1 MSKDR
6 IDDTI
11 FSIILQIH
19 KNNNRPDVDRIHKQI
34 LKTADFENVTKDF
47 LDNKTHDLITDEKI
61 SGKVKGYLAQF

>member
-19 KNNNRPDVDRIHKQI
+19 KSNNRPDVDRIHKQI

-47 LDNKTHDLITDEKI
+47 LDNRIHNLISDESI
-61 SGKVKGYLAQF
+61 SGKFKGYLAQF